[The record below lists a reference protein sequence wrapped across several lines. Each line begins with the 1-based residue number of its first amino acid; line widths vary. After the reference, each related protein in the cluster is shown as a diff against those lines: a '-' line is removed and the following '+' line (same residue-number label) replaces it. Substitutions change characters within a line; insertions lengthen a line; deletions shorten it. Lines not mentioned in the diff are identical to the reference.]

1 MASEARGAVRFSV
14 LQAELDLLGRD
25 DAAPSGH
32 AVYLRS
38 PADRGR

>member
-1 MASEARGAVRFSV
+1 VRFSM

-25 DAAPSGH
+25 DVAPNGH